1 MYFHMYWYLLVHDSY
16 NHGKVFNKKQLEFK
30 VCNLISGMLKRKFS
44 EDEETSQGDNIV
56 RLPTWRQVM
65 QCCMHSSPDKTVAF
79 TFITCVY
86 TSHFDM
92 LCYRFILNT
101 GMFTSLRGY
110 NLQCK
115 CLLMDLWHIF
125 VCMFIIQPLLL
136 CNSILQKIKFVIHRT
151 VCWQFFFG

>member
-1 MYFHMYWYLLVHDSY
+1 
-16 NHGKVFNKKQLEFK
+16 
-30 VCNLISGMLKRKFS
+30 MLKRKFS

-65 QCCMHSSPDKTVAF
+65 QCCMHSSPNEEQDCCIHF
-79 TFITCVY
+79 YHTCVS
-86 TSHFDM
+86 SHFDM
-92 LCYRFILNT
+92 LCYGFFFNT
-101 GMFTSLRGY
+101 WMFSSLRGY

-115 CLLMDLWHIF
+115 SLLMDLWHIF

-151 VCWQFFFG
+151 VCWQFFWIYTFGC